1 MGTNIDES
9 AYLRW
14 LLKYNP
20 FIHLSSESL
29 KSVGNFHVWTETDK
43 TFWNTIKNFLENK
56 KKNLVFLVGEF
67 GSGKTHRLRLL
78 YETLE
83 EVPCIYI
90 KVDSQDSRDVMKGI
104 EAALH
109 SLEIIP
115 ARYLKKVILSLAG
128 RKSNGYAGD
137 PETAAKEAASMMNK
151 RKEAILLIDEIENV
165 ILNNSE
171 EDTKAFTKYL
181 VSLYNALSDGK
192 MIVIACIPK
201 AYEAIKH
208 LLWGFN
214 PPPTVIKVKNIT
226 DDEAMEIINRRLKLV
241 FDFKEGESIL
251 GNYFLSKETISEL
264 NKLSKGNPR
273 KLMQIFRNILLTA
286 PSLEDKEVRKVVK
299 TLRGARKD
307 VKDKE
312 KEETTPKYEEYLK
325 RIRARIGQRK
335 FFSLIEAAEA
345 MALSLTDVK
354 SILNELRAQNLIIKK
369 GVRYYFTESAL
380 KLVEMTS
387 N

>member
-1 MGTNIDES
+1 MTRTNIDES

-43 TFWNTIKNFLENK
+43 TFWNAVKEFLENK

-115 ARYLKKVILSLAG
+115 ARHLKKVILSLAG
-128 RKSNGYAGD
+128 RKSDGYVSD
-137 PETAAKEAASMMNK
+137 PATAAKEAASMMNN
-151 RKEAILLIDEIENV
+151 REEAILLIDEIENV

-171 EDTKAFTKYL
+171 EDAKAFTKYL
-181 VSLYNALSDGK
+181 KSLYNALSDGK
-192 MIVIACIPK
+192 MIVVACIPK

-208 LLWGFN
+208 LLWGLD
-214 PPPTVIKVKNIT
+214 PPPTVVRVKNIT
-226 DDEAMEIINRRLKLV
+226 DEEAREIIDRRLKLV
-241 FDFKEGESIL
+241 FDFKKEGSIF
-251 GNYFLSKETISEL
+251 GNHFLSKETIAEL
-264 NKLSKGNPR
+264 NKISKGNPR
-273 KLMQIFRNILLTA
+273 KLMQLFRNILLTTS
-286 PSLEDKEVRKVVK
+286 SLDDKEVKKALRTLSGVK
-299 TLRGARKD
+299 QEAETE
-307 VKDKE
+307 E
-312 KEETTPKYEEYLK
+312 KETPKYEEYIR
-325 RIRARIGQRK
+325 RIRARIGNRK

-345 MALSLTDVK
+345 TRLSLIDIK
-354 SILNELRAQNLIIKK
+354 SVLNELKAQNLIIKK

-380 KLVEMTS
+380 KLVEMAS
-387 N
+387 S

>member
-1 MGTNIDES
+1 MAGTSIDES

-29 KSVGNFHVWTETDK
+29 KSVENFHVWTETDK
-43 TFWNTIKNFLENK
+43 IFWNAVRDFLENK

-90 KVDSQDSRDVMKGI
+90 KVDSQDSRDVIKGI

-115 ARYLKKVILSLAG
+115 ARHLKKVILSLAG
-128 RKSNGYAGD
+128 RKSDGYVAD
-137 PETAAKEAASMMNK
+137 PEEAAKEAASVMNN
-151 RKEAILLIDEIENV
+151 RGEAILLMDEIENV
-165 ILNNSE
+165 ILNNTE

-181 VSLYNALSDGK
+181 TSLFNALSDGK
-192 MIVIACIPK
+192 MIIMACIPR

-208 LLWGFN
+208 MLWGFN
-214 PPPTVIKVKNIT
+214 PPPTVIKVKSMT
-226 DDEAMEIINRRLKLV
+226 DEEAKELINRRLKLV
-241 FDFKEGESIL
+241 FDLKERGSIF
-251 GNYFLSKETISEL
+251 GNYFISEETIAEL
-264 NKLSKGNPR
+264 NKLSEGNPR

-286 PSLEDKEVRKVVK
+286 PSLDDKEIRKTIK
-299 TLRGARKD
+299 ILSGTKKD
-307 VKDKE
+307 LKQEKKE
-312 KEETTPKYEEYLK
+312 ISKYEEYLK
-325 RIRARIGQRK
+325 RIRMKIGERK
-335 FFSLIEAAEA
+335 FFSLVEAAEA
-345 MALSLTDVK
+345 TALSLADAK
-354 SILNELRAQNLIIKK
+354 SVLSELKARDLITKK

-387 N
+387 

>member
-1 MGTNIDES
+1 MTGTSIDES

-29 KSVGNFHVWTETDK
+29 KSVENFHVWTETDK
-43 TFWNTIKNFLENK
+43 IFWNIVRDFLESK

-90 KVDSQDSRDVMKGI
+90 KVDSQDSRDVIKGI

-115 ARYLKKVILSLAG
+115 ARHLKKVILSLAG
-128 RKSNGYAGD
+128 RKSDGYVTN
-137 PETAAKEAASMMNK
+137 PEKAAKEAASMMNN
-151 RKEAILLIDEIENV
+151 RGEAILLIDEIENV

-171 EDTKAFTKYL
+171 EDAKAFTKYL
-181 VSLYNALSDGK
+181 TSLFNALSDGK
-192 MIVIACIPK
+192 MIIVSCIPK

-208 LLWGFN
+208 MLWGFN
-214 PPPTVIKVKNIT
+214 PPPKVIKVKNIT
-226 DDEAMEIINRRLKLV
+226 DEEAKELINRRLELV
-241 FDFKEGESIL
+241 FDLKERGSIF
-251 GNYFLSKETISEL
+251 GDYFISKETIAEL
-264 NKLSKGNPR
+264 NKLSEGNPR
-273 KLMQIFRNILLTA
+273 KLMQIFRNVLLAT
-286 PSLEDKEVRKVVK
+286 PSLDDKEVRKAIK
-299 TLRGARKD
+299 ILSGKKKD
-307 VKDKE
+307 L
-312 KEETTPKYEEYLK
+312 KEEEKAISKYEEYLR
-325 RIRARIGQRK
+325 RIRMKIGERK
-335 FFSLIEAAEA
+335 FFSLVEAAEA
-345 MALSLTDVK
+345 TSLSLTDAK
-354 SILNELRAQNLIIKK
+354 SVLSELKARNLITKK

-387 N
+387 K

>member
-1 MGTNIDES
+1 MTSSKIDES

-29 KSVGNFHVWTETDK
+29 KSVGNFHVWTETDRS
-43 TFWNTIKNFLENK
+43 FWNAVESFLKSK
-56 KKNLVFLVGEF
+56 KKKLIFLIGEF

-90 KVDSQDSRDVMKGI
+90 KVDSQDSRDVIRGI

-115 ARYLKKVILSLAG
+115 ARHLKKVILSLAG
-128 RKSNGYAGD
+128 KKEDGYSSD
-137 PETAAKEAASMMNK
+137 PKIAAEKAASMMNN
-151 RKEAILLIDEIENV
+151 RGEAILLMDEIENV

-171 EDTKAFTKYL
+171 EDVRAFTKYL
-181 VSLYNALSDGK
+181 LSLYNALSDGK

-201 AYEAIKH
+201 AYESIKH
-208 LLWGFN
+208 LLSNLN
-214 PPPTVIKVKNIT
+214 PPPTVIKVKKIT
-226 DDEAMEIINRRLKLV
+226 DEEAKEIIDRRLKQV
-241 FDFKEGESIL
+241 FELKKEGSVFE
-251 GNYFLSKETISEL
+251 NYFISKETIAEL
-264 NKLSKGNPR
+264 NRLSRGNPR

-286 PSLEDKEVRKVVK
+286 STLDDREVKRALQVLSGIK
-299 TLRGARKD
+299 KD
-307 VKDKE
+307 IKE
-312 KEETTPKYEEYLK
+312 KKTPSKYGKYLRK
-325 RIRARIGQRK
+325 IKARIGERK

-345 MALSLTDVK
+345 TGLSLVNVK
-354 SILNELRAQNLIIKK
+354 SILDELKARNLIIKR

-380 KLVEMTS
+380 KLVELAE
-387 N
+387 

>member
-1 MGTNIDES
+1 MAGTSIDES

-29 KSVGNFHVWTETDK
+29 KSVENFHVWTETDK
-43 TFWNTIKNFLENK
+43 IFWNAVRDFLENK

-90 KVDSQDSRDVMKGI
+90 KVDSQDSRDVIKGI

-115 ARYLKKVILSLAG
+115 ARHLKKVILSLAG
-128 RKSNGYAGD
+128 RKSDGYVAD
-137 PETAAKEAASMMNK
+137 PEEAAKEAASVMNN
-151 RKEAILLIDEIENV
+151 RGEAILLMDEIENV
-165 ILNNSE
+165 ILNNTE

-181 VSLYNALSDGK
+181 TSLFNALSDGK
-192 MIVIACIPK
+192 MIIMACIPR

-208 LLWGFN
+208 MLWGFN
-214 PPPTVIKVKNIT
+214 PPPTVIKVKSMT
-226 DDEAMEIINRRLKLV
+226 DEEAKELINRRLKLV
-241 FDFKEGESIL
+241 FDLKERGSIF
-251 GNYFLSKETISEL
+251 GNYFISEETIVEL
-264 NKLSKGNPR
+264 NKLSEGNPR

-286 PSLEDKEVRKVVK
+286 PSLDDKEIRKTIK
-299 TLRGARKD
+299 ILSGTKKD
-307 VKDKE
+307 LKQEKKE
-312 KEETTPKYEEYLK
+312 ISKYEEYLK
-325 RIRARIGQRK
+325 RIRMKIGERK
-335 FFSLIEAAEA
+335 FFSLVEAAEA
-345 MALSLTDVK
+345 TALSLADAK
-354 SILNELRAQNLIIKK
+354 SVLSELKARDLITKK

-387 N
+387 